1 MMIKAFIKSFLDNG
15 KAKNVTIQYK
25 ENKIKE
31 VYCHSY
37 FGNEV
42 HPVPNLKIQVGACT
56 SCSNT
61 GLYGRSPFKLEDK
74 WR

>member
-1 MMIKAFIKSFLDNG
+1 MIKAFINFFLDNST
-15 KAKNVTIQYK
+15 AKNVTIQYK

-31 VYCHSY
+31 VCCNSY

-42 HPVPNLKIQVGACT
+42 HPVPNLKMQVGACT
-56 SCSNT
+56 SHSNT
-61 GLYGRSPFKLEDK
+61 GLYGKSPFKLEDK